1 MQGLLF
7 IDVEATGIE
16 DEDRLI
22 QLAYR
27 HDGIER
33 NVLFKPQ
40 LPIKLQAMAVH
51 HITEKMVAD
60 KEQFRGSPTF
70 TELVKLAA
78 ADAIFVA
85 HNAKYDLTMLAKEG
99 ILFKRHICT
108 LKIAR
113 HIDKDGRF
121 ENHQLQYLRYF
132 YGVELEAVA
141 HDALGDI
148 LVLEAVFAH
157 LYRDFVAHEFPSEKV
172 SEFAVLSRMVEISQQ
187 PSLLTHIRFGK
198 YAGKT
203 VEEVAKTDPGY
214 LEWLLGQKLI
224 KPEGEEDWIF
234 TLQHHLKK

>member
-1 MQGLLF
+1 MTGLLF

-16 DEDRLI
+16 DEDRLL

-27 HDGIER
+27 CDGIER
-33 NVLFKPQ
+33 NELFKPP
-40 LPIKLQAMAVH
+40 LPIKLQAMSVH
-51 HITEKMVAD
+51 HVTEKMVAE
-60 KEQFRGSPTF
+60 KPQFRGSPTF

-113 HIDKDGRF
+113 HIDKGDRF
-121 ENHQLQYLRYF
+121 DNHQLQYLRYF
-132 YGVELEAVA
+132 YGVEIEATA
-141 HDALGDI
+141 HDAFGDI

-157 LYRDFVAHEFPSEKV
+157 LYRDFIEFEFPGEKV
-172 SEFAVLSRMVEISQQ
+172 SEFAALTRMVEISAQ

-198 YAGKT
+198 YSGKT
-203 VEEVAKTDPGY
+203 VEEVARIDRGY